1 MTLMDSVGFQPFQL
15 ESLRARLR
23 KNAEKLIRF
32 GRAATGMCSPEANFG
47 HPPRSVFVASSNAK
61 RAMNGGGDSL
71 VMAGARAF

>member
-1 MTLMDSVGFQPFQL
+1 
-15 ESLRARLR
+15 
-23 KNAEKLIRF
+23 
-32 GRAATGMCSPEANFG
+32 MCSPEANFG